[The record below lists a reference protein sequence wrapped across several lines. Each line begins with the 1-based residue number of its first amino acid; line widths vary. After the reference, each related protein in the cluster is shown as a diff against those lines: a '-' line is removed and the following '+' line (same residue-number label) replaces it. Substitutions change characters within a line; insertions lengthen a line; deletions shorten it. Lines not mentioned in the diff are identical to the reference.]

1 VIWARSIYFK
11 KTLAAYCPLILRI
24 RQMLKAHSPPAVS
37 NRWINR
43 VRRAAFAAGVSLAVP
58 SLALAG
64 TSESSLAPELPAWA
78 AGALIVLIGACAM
91 AAFLVH
97 RLYRRNRLM
106 AAALD
111 NMPQGLGMLDSA
123 GRLLFCNARYIEMF
137 GLAPD
142 EVAPGRALREVLELR
157 RRNGTFSGD
166 ADKYVR
172 DCIARAAQGKAISTA
187 DEMKNG
193 RIIALASR
201 AMRDGGWVDTHE
213 DITERRRA
221 AIKRSAEQE
230 QEQRRRMEGAI
241 RAFRER
247 AENLLTSTT
256 DRAAAMRGKA
266 DAVAGAAGAN
276 SQRAESAAQASHT
289 ASANVETAAA
299 AAGEMSKA
307 IAEISHRLE
316 RTTAMV
322 RNAVGEAHST
332 DEQIGGLAQSAQQ
345 IGDVVKL
352 IRAIAGQTNLL
363 ALNATIEAARAG
375 EAGRGFAIVAAEVK
389 SLAVQTAQATES
401 IAEQVAAVQEA
412 TSAAVAGIR
421 RIASRMEEIE
431 QDATSVAASIRQ
443 QDVATGQITQNVGS
457 AAERTRA
464 IAAAL
469 GEVAGNAG
477 AARASAQTLLEASA
491 AVAQVAA
498 DLRGEVESFLAKV
511 AV

>member
-1 VIWARSIYFK
+1 
-11 KTLAAYCPLILRI
+11 
-24 RQMLKAHSPPAVS
+24 MLKAHLSPVMR
-37 NRWINR
+37 NRWANVIT
-43 VRRAAFAAGVSLAVP
+43 VAAIGVAASLAVP
-58 SLALAG
+58 DLAYASG
-64 TSESSLAPELPAWA
+64 SSLAPELPAWA
-78 AGALIVLIGACAM
+78 ADSALVVLLGLLAA
-91 AAFLVH
+91 AAFVIH
-97 RLYRRNRLM
+97 RLRRRNRLM
-106 AAALD
+106 SAALD
-111 NMPQGLGMLDSA
+111 NMPQGLGMVDSSA
-123 GRLLFCNARYIEMF
+123 RLMLCNARYIEMF
-137 GLAPD
+137 ALAP
-142 EVAPGRALREVLELR
+142 EQVAPGRPLREVLELR
-157 RRNGTFSGD
+157 RAKGMFSGD

-172 DCIARAAQGKAISTA
+172 DCVARAAQGKAISTA
-187 DEMKNG
+187 DEMKDG
-193 RIIALASR
+193 RIIALASH

-221 AIKRSAEQE
+221 ALRRSAEQE
-230 QEQRRRMEGAI
+230 QEQRRAMEGAI
-241 RAFRER
+241 RVFRER

-256 DRAAAMRGKA
+256 DSAATMRSKA
-266 DAVAGAAGAN
+266 GAVAGAAGAN

-289 ASANVETAAA
+289 ASTNVEMAATAA
-299 AAGEMSKA
+299 GDMSRA
-307 IAEISHRLE
+307 IGEISQRLE
-316 RTTAMV
+316 RTTEMV

-332 DEQIGGLAQSAQQ
+332 DEQIGGLAQTAKE

-375 EAGRGFAIVAAEVK
+375 EAGRGFAIVASEVK

-431 QDATSVAASIRQ
+431 QDAAAVAASIRE

-464 IAAAL
+464 IAAVL
-469 GEVAGNAG
+469 GEVAGSAG
-477 AARASAQTLLEASA
+477 EARASAQTLLEASE
-491 AVAQVAA
+491 AVAHVAA
-498 DLRGEVESFLAKV
+498 DLRGEVESFLGKV